1 VKGRRRRALD
11 NDSKDLK
18 VVTARRTSKGSRG
31 SSDNIDIYFVVLE
44 FYR

>member
-11 NDSKDLK
+11 NDGKDLK
-18 VVTARRTSKGSRG
+18 VVTARRTSKASRG
-31 SSDNIDIYFVVLE
+31 SSDIDIYFVVLE